1 MGTKCS
7 GLIGLAWAPKPHIFW
22 SHSLSWAVW
31 DFVSL
36 VVAAFICC
44 MDHYLLWI
52 TSLHL
57 PWLQKQNFNLSLHL
71 KYPEMR
77 GLFDQIWTYLN
88 QKVRY
93 KLYKSHQ
100 KTKKLLAPSA
110 NSSADSSMA
119 SAVKLQLQ
127 CRYGRNI
134 AQISTNT
141 ICEYQYNMNIFIY
154 IRLYIYHIYIHW
166 YMIYIACMSL
176 YNYFHTYIHTIPYH
190 TITLHYITLHYIQ

>member
-31 DFVSL
+31 DFLSL

-57 PWLQKQNFNLSLHL
+57 PWLQKQNFNPSLHL

-77 GLFDQIWTYLN
+77 GLFDQTWTYLN
-88 QKVRY
+88 QKVRCY
-93 KLYKSHQ
+93 KNHQ

-134 AQISTNT
+134 AQISANT
-141 ICEYQYNMNIFIY
+141 ICEYQYNINIFIY
-154 IRLYIYHIYIHW
+154 K
-166 YMIYIACMSL
+166 
-176 YNYFHTYIHTIPYH
+176 
-190 TITLHYITLHYIQ
+190 